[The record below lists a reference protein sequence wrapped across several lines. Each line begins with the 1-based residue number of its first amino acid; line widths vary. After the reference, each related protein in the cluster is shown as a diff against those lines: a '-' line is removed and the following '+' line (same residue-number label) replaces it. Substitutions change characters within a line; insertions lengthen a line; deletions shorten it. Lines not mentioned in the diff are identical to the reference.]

1 MGNAGAKMKEG
12 FQWLGDKISEGYGHV
27 KAFGKKAW
35 DAVKSVPVLGQ
46 IASGVEK
53 YTPIGWAATSALK
66 GIEAGVGGASQLLKG
81 DLKGALTTGINY
93 GRQAINSENPLIT
106 EAKKIPG
113 LGGVVSLAQKGAESI
128 PVLGGMSIGTLRSIG
143 NSALSSAEAFKE
155 GDVKGGLVNAVKA
168 GSGYLGS
175 KTGSAG
181 LAGKALQRIV

>member
-12 FQWLGDKISEGYGHV
+12 FQWLGNKISEGYGHV

-46 IASGVEK
+46 IAGGIEK
-53 YTPIGWAATSALK
+53 YTPIGWAATNAIK
-66 GIEAGVGGASQLLKG
+66 GIDAGVGASSQLLKG
-81 DLKGALTTGINY
+81 DIKGAVTTGINY
-93 GRQAINSENPLIT
+93 GRQAINAENPLIT

-113 LGGVVSLAQKGAESI
+113 VGGLVSVAQKGAESI
-128 PVLGGMSIGTLRSIG
+128 PVFGGMSIGTMRSIG
-143 NSALSSAEAFKE
+143 NSALNSAEAFKE

-175 KTGSAG
+175 KSGTAG